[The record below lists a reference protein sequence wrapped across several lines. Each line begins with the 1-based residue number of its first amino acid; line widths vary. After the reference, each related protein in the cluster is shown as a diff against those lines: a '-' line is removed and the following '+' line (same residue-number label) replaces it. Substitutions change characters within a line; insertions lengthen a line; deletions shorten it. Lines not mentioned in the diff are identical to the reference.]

1 MQSSAGGAPPT
12 SQIDTVTAEGLF
24 PYRTV
29 GDRLAD
35 ETIAAIFGAGEDGL
49 QDVRSL
55 LLHCVKNDHPLRET
69 QHGVDALPPSI
80 FEKVQAYFEESDRSL
95 TEFDQRKI
103 RVGERVFQ
111 EHGPEV
117 LMLLATYSL
126 PASYTARRGVQV
138 LAQTGRLESQP
149 VRRLIETTQMVID
162 VMAPGGLTIGKSA
175 LYHGKGIRTAQKVRL
190 MHAAIRRL
198 LLERYGEK
206 WVQDY
211 GVPINQMDL
220 CGTLMTFS
228 AVILDGLS
236 MLRVELTSEEQ
247 DAYLYAWRAV
257 GSIMGIDPVLIP
269 HTVEGAHELTSVI
282 REAEIGRCPQGVELT
297 SALVGAYQGLI
308 EPKWLRG
315 LPVALMRRFLGAYAD
330 VLEIPR
336 AGFTSILVTILI
348 FVSGALDTVLRRS
361 RLLRRLHRKFAML
374 MVRVFLRI
382 ERGGN
387 RPTFEIPDTLAD
399 GWRLGRS

>member
-1 MQSSAGGAPPT
+1 
-12 SQIDTVTAEGLF
+12 
-24 PYRTV
+24 
-29 GDRLAD
+29 
-35 ETIAAIFGAGEDGL
+35 
-49 QDVRSL
+49 
-55 LLHCVKNDHPLRET
+55 
-69 QHGVDALPPSI
+69 
-80 FEKVQAYFEESDRSL
+80 
-95 TEFDQRKI
+95 
-103 RVGERVFQ
+103 
-111 EHGPEV
+111 
-117 LMLLATYSL
+117 
-126 PASYTARRGVQV
+126 
-138 LAQTGRLESQP
+138 
-149 VRRLIETTQMVID
+149 
-162 VMAPGGLTIGKSA
+162 VMAPSGLTIGKSA

-361 RLLRRLHRKFAML
+361 RLLRR
-374 MVRVFLRI
+374 
-382 ERGGN
+382 
-387 RPTFEIPDTLAD
+387 
-399 GWRLGRS
+399 